1 MNEEKKVTRN
11 GQHKRK
17 SAPKGEEKMRH
28 IRELAPWQ
36 IRRNVSENLGE
47 GVGTDI
53 KERTIS
59 VGAELGKAAMV
70 RDLHL

>member
-1 MNEEKKVTRN
+1 
-11 GQHKRK
+11 
-17 SAPKGEEKMRH
+17 MRH
-28 IRELAPWQ
+28 MRELAPWQ

-59 VGAELGKAAMV
+59 VWAEWGEAAMV
-70 RDLHL
+70 RDLHLWDKC